1 MTIAEQLEARGI
13 EKGKAQGMTLGE
25 ARGLELG
32 RHEGL
37 ELGRY
42 EAQKTT
48 ALNMLKESLPVDLI
62 TKITGLSQ
70 LEVEVLQQG
79 LQH

>member
-13 EKGKAQGMTLGE
+13 EKGKAQGITLGE
-25 ARGLELG
+25 ARGMELG

-37 ELGRY
+37 EL
-42 EAQKTT
+42 AQKAT
-48 ALNMLKESLPVDLI
+48 ALNMLKESLPIDLI

-70 LEVEVLQQG
+70 LDVETLQQS